1 MLLGAVIIFELL
13 FTLAVCALLL
23 AGRGFDYW
31 RCIYLAK
38 DAIDCIRPSMGV
50 MLFGSLIMQA
60 IDPRVKIRISIA
72 LNMYMISQKAP
83 NTIKFGAFWRVCI
96 WTFTKKV

>member
-1 MLLGAVIIFELL
+1 MRGIKEKIAENLSYINPVSRRMLLGAVIIFELL

-38 DAIDCIRPSMGV
+38 DALDCIRPSMGV

-60 IDPRVKIRISIA
+60 IDPNGK
-72 LNMYMISQKAP
+72 NQD
-83 NTIKFGAFWRVCI
+83 
-96 WTFTKKV
+96 

>member
-1 MLLGAVIIFELL
+1 MRSIKEKIAENLSYINPVSQKMLLGAAIVFEIL
-13 FTLAVCALLL
+13 FTLAVCALML

-31 RCIYLAK
+31 RCIHFAK

-60 IDPRVKIRISIA
+60 IDPK
-72 LNMYMISQKAP
+72 
-83 NTIKFGAFWRVCI
+83 GGD
-96 WTFTKKV
+96 

>member
-1 MLLGAVIIFELL
+1 MRGIKEKIAENLSYINPVSRRM
-13 FTLAVCALLL
+13 LL

-38 DAIDCIRPSMGV
+38 DALDCIRPSMGV

-60 IDPRVKIRISIA
+60 IDPKGE
-72 LNMYMISQKAP
+72 NQD
-83 NTIKFGAFWRVCI
+83 
-96 WTFTKKV
+96 

>member
-1 MLLGAVIIFELL
+1 M
-13 FTLAVCALLL
+13 TVCALLL

-38 DAIDCIRPSMGV
+38 DALDCIRPSMGV

-60 IDPRVKIRISIA
+60 IDPKGE
-72 LNMYMISQKAP
+72 NQD
-83 NTIKFGAFWRVCI
+83 
-96 WTFTKKV
+96 

>member
-1 MLLGAVIIFELL
+1 MRGIKEKNCRKFKLHKSRFAQDAARRGHYFELL

-38 DAIDCIRPSMGV
+38 DALDCIRPSMGV

-60 IDPRVKIRISIA
+60 IDPKGE
-72 LNMYMISQKAP
+72 NQD
-83 NTIKFGAFWRVCI
+83 
-96 WTFTKKV
+96 

>member
-1 MLLGAVIIFELL
+1 MRGIKEKIAENLSCINPVSRRMLLGAVVIFELL

-31 RCIYLAK
+31 RCMSLAK

-60 IDPRVKIRISIA
+60 VDPESKDR
-72 LNMYMISQKAP
+72 NQ
-83 NTIKFGAFWRVCI
+83 N
-96 WTFTKKV
+96 